1 LNRCNGNGFVF
12 ITSMDEL
19 FAPYITDY
27 YVSKVISEDDQ
38 YVLGVKDDDP
48 ILGVKDDDPILGV
61 KDDDPILGVND
72 DDPTPTESFR
82 IYLYDEKR
90 IRTCKEALHIL
101 QYYCQ
106 EMGCTPPYTE
116 HIHRL
121 YIMTTQRE
129 FIGYVLLTSD
139 NDSLEVSA
147 YVVPKRRNQGYLRRF
162 IRTMSH
168 DVSLHTL
175 KFVAYV
181 HLKNHAAVSAVE
193 RVLRTDAS
201 VDIKVVSQSR
211 L

>member
-1 LNRCNGNGFVF
+1 
-12 ITSMDEL
+12 
-19 FAPYITDY
+19 
-27 YVSKVISEDDQ
+27 
-38 YVLGVKDDDP
+38 
-48 ILGVKDDDPILGV
+48 
-61 KDDDPILGVND
+61 
-72 DDPTPTESFR
+72 
-82 IYLYDEKR
+82 
-90 IRTCKEALHIL
+90 
-101 QYYCQ
+101 
-106 EMGCTPPYTE
+106 
-116 HIHRL
+116 
-121 YIMTTQRE
+121 MTTQSE

-193 RVLRTDAS
+193 RVLRTNAS